1 MGRMKLVQTGWSSAV
16 RILSNIQFSCIASF
30 RLAFH
35 FVSAGQRVCLCVWAE
50 CVHLLIYRL
59 TCDDQRTS
67 PFFVSVCFV
76 LPFRKRPQTPSSLQ
90 KVNELATRKKSM
102 INKSSLFRLPI
113 NTTQTRPNKQT
124 KKTTTTENTQWT
136 FDTKKKLNQS
146 IFFPPRVNSV
156 NKYWK
161 KRRKKNQTSGVK
173 ILLLIL
179 RKTSFFSSSNKLY
192 VLMLS
197 LLCLLCGLENAV
209 WNRRTYRS
217 IGRSCDRIKVYNV
230 PHFCFFL
237 F

>member
-1 MGRMKLVQTGWSSAV
+1 MYSLVSTRVPFRFGWSTRV
-16 RILSNIQFSCIASF
+16 F
-30 RLAFH
+30 
-35 FVSAGQRVCLCVWAE
+35 VCLSWVRAS
-50 CVHLLIYRL
+50 LNI
-59 TCDDQRTS
+59 S
-67 PFFVSVCFV
+67 PHVRRPTDEPIFCFCL

-90 KVNELATRKKSM
+90 KVNELATREKSM